1 MKKLPLQKL
10 LVFLIAATFAISAS
24 ASRPIK
30 EFKGTRSETTAEFI
44 VQAPWILDW
53 RLYGDYEQMV
63 ALDVQLLDAKT
74 GVMIGR
80 ILHTKRKGNGVKLFN
95 EGGNFRLRI
104 SSTFARWT
112 LKVEQLTEEEAKAY
126 TPRKRSLLDQ

>member
-1 MKKLPLQKL
+1 MKNLAVQKAFFL
-10 LVFLIAATFAISAS
+10 LIAATFAMSAS
-24 ASRPIK
+24 AGRPIK
-30 EFKGTRSETTAEFI
+30 EFKGNRSATTDGFI

-80 ILHTKRKGNGVKLFN
+80 VLHTKRKGNGVKLFN
-95 EGGNFRLRI
+95 EGGNFRLRV
-104 SSTFARWT
+104 SSTLARWT
-112 LKVEQLTEEEAKAY
+112 LKVEQLTEEEAKTY
-126 TPRKRSLLDQ
+126 TPRKKSLLDQ